1 MDLENGIGGI
11 SIDSLKIRIPIEKVK
26 LISEKISGKFSY
38 CNGET
43 GEEIKEVIVYDE
55 SLREWIPIENYET
68 EFKKRSTRKKEN
80 GISTYFAI
88 EKQHITF
95 ESAAEFLVILF
106 NSKLL
111 KGRYFEGITAKN
123 IKLVYKCL
131 IGYQVVSFPFA
142 DFLNAECT
150 DVDFKKDIIYKS
162 DFNRL
167 MKKLY
172 TQTIESRA
180 FGKGGK
186 PFNNKKNQGIQ
197 FSKRETTQF
206 KTNPYFKIYHKEIEF
221 KYNST
226 EFRNTYFDDNDCKNR
241 VRIETTVKNKRH
253 FRALFKDPDTTLKR
267 LLNFTP
273 EEKELIFKTAS
284 KAHLQPLLKKVKLF
298 PKMKANSLMLLNALN
313 VIIEK
318 GISFELAR
326 DTLINGIVNDS
337 QRSKK
342 RKELNELYYEFIQG
356 NEIDEIAK
364 DIEKFFDVIGMV

>member
-11 SIDSLKIRIPIEKVK
+11 SIDSLKIRIPIVKVK

-43 GEEIKEVIVYDE
+43 GEEIKEVMVYDE

-241 VRIETTVKNKRH
+241 VRVETTVKNKRH